1 MIHRDRI
8 DKISQILEAANGG
21 ASKSKIMFKALLTSA
36 QMKEILTALTETDL
50 ILYDENT
57 RISRTTEKGLRFL
70 QIYNQI
76 GDMIKEEQS
85 SQQKQT
91 WIHIKSLTEYGIISR
106 TFFGLLYLNYIN
118 QVCNPVNPVVP
129 SITSSRQ

>member
-1 MIHRDRI
+1 
-8 DKISQILEAANGG
+8 
-21 ASKSKIMFKALLTSA
+21 
-36 QMKEILTALTETDL
+36 MKEILTALTETDL

-57 RISRTTEKGLRFL
+57 RILRTTEKGLRFL

-91 WIHIKSLTEYGIISR
+91 WIHR
-106 TFFGLLYLNYIN
+106 
-118 QVCNPVNPVVP
+118 
-129 SITSSRQ
+129 

>member
-50 ILYDENT
+50 ILHDENT
-57 RISRTTEKGLRFL
+57 RILRTTEKGLQFL

-76 GDMIKEEQS
+76 GDMLKEEQS
-85 SQQKQT
+85 SQQQQT
-91 WIHIKSLTEYGIISR
+91 WIHR
-106 TFFGLLYLNYIN
+106 
-118 QVCNPVNPVVP
+118 
-129 SITSSRQ
+129 

>member
-36 QMKEILTALTETDL
+36 QMKEILTALSKTDL

-57 RISRTTEKGLRFL
+57 RILRTTEKGLQFL

-85 SQQKQT
+85 SQQQQT
-91 WIHIKSLTEYGIISR
+91 WIHR
-106 TFFGLLYLNYIN
+106 
-118 QVCNPVNPVVP
+118 
-129 SITSSRQ
+129 